1 MEFYTIKEI
10 QQILKIG
17 LNQAYDLC
25 KRDDFPAMRL
35 QSGWRVDKAKFEEWC
50 EQRMNGS
57 KSSTYPLP
65 KDNGLATPL

>member
-1 MEFYTIKEI
+1 MENMEFYTIKEI

-57 KSSTYPLP
+57 KS
-65 KDNGLATPL
+65 